1 MRNEKLVE
9 ILSKA
14 KTIFNH
20 VGKITIV
27 LIALICGF
35 IAGEYYYK
43 SKEVTTQKLPM
54 DLKTIHKLDGTSV
67 AINERNELLVI
78 DRKQGSYE
86 IYSDSVGK
94 VIFKLYASQMTSN

>member
-1 MRNEKLVE
+1 MNLENLKDPTKL
-9 ILSKA
+9 KA
-14 KTIFNH
+14 LGSQI
-20 VGKITIV
+20 GKFAIV
-27 LIALICGF
+27 IIALISGF